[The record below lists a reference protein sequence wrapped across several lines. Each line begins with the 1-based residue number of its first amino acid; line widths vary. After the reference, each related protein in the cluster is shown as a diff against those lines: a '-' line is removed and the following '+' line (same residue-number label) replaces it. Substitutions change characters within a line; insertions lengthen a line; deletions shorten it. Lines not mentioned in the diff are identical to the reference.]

1 MPGAKK
7 SGAAWNEYTNS
18 ASGACRR
25 RKRMFATEK
34 PGRPEVWVSR
44 WRTVTVAAVSGI
56 AAARRASE
64 EFRQQRA
71 NRLVQGKPAALHALH
86 DRRGR
91 HRLGDRGQREDR
103 SGIYRPVGM
112 RIGRADIARAGHL
125 SRAERPAPQPPG
137 TTASPTQLSSK
148 PNARP
153 QRVRVHARRFS
164 PRHVNTHCNSILAIN
179 SWR

>member
-34 PGRPEVWVSR
+34 PGQAGSMGEQLAHRHR
-44 WRTVTVAAVSGI
+44 AAVSRI
-56 AAARRASE
+56 ASARRPVE

-91 HRLGDRGQREDR
+91 HRLGNRGQCEDR
-103 SGIYRPVGM
+103 SGVHRPVGM
-112 RIGRADIARAGHL
+112 RIGYADVARARHL
-125 SRAERPAPQPPG
+125 SMPSDQRRGPGHHRVTDPAFQQAKRAA
-137 TTASPTQLSSK
+137 
-148 PNARP
+148 
-153 QRVRVHARRFS
+153 
-164 PRHVNTHCNSILAIN
+164 
-179 SWR
+179 